1 MLIRYRLSTLLQL
14 IAAIAIPLGLLR
26 IWSASR
32 TLAILILIAT
42 GLALVTRKRKWVIVS
57 VVYGAILPI
66 AWIYMIVELSDET
79 GPYVRWYNQRMNQI
93 AMSHHLVGRPE
104 SDVEVVLGVASTIY
118 RSWSITRMNTGLPT
132 PDAEF
137 ITTFNYA
144 PFPELPMKKFQ
155 VHCEGGKVRTLEMF
169 DD

>member
-1 MLIRYRLSTLLQL
+1 MPIRYRLSTLLQL

-26 IWSASR
+26 IWSVSR
-32 TLAILILIAT
+32 TLAVLILITT
-42 GLALVTRKRKWVIVS
+42 GLALVTRQRKWVIVS

-66 AWIYMIVELSDET
+66 TWTYMIVELCGET
-79 GPYVRWYNQRMNQI
+79 GPYVRWYNQRMYQI
-93 AMSHHLVGRPE
+93 ATSHGLVGRPD
-104 SDVEVVLGVASTIY
+104 SDVETVLGPASVIY
-118 RSWSITRMNTGLPT
+118 RYWNTTRMDTGLPT